1 MRILHAVIGVFVI
14 VPVVFGDVL
23 KPPRVVAKN
32 VHKSHI
38 THHSL
43 NTEGEDRLQKAE
55 TGYYPTEDSCAK
67 ALNVSKVRIPSATD
81 SNTPAAHLS
90 MPLALQTS
98 QAHKSLQDDPINQ
111 RLCKHEVW
119 QPFKAFTLISDG
131 HNKAEGHIA
140 RAVLLHAG
148 GTDVSDQGLHPAP

>member
-1 MRILHAVIGVFVI
+1 MRLLHVVIGFFVI
-14 VPVVFGDVL
+14 VPVVSGDVL

-43 NTEGEDRLQKAE
+43 NTEGEERLQKAE
-55 TGYYPTEDSCAK
+55 TGYYPAEDSCAK
-67 ALNVSKVRIPSATD
+67 ALNVSKVRISPATD
-81 SNTPAAHLS
+81 SNTPVARLS

-98 QAHKSLQDDPINQ
+98 QAQMSLQDDPINQ
-111 RLCKHEVW
+111 RLYKCELR
-119 QPFKAFTLISDG
+119 QLFLAFALISDS
-131 HNKAEGHIA
+131 HNKAAGHIA